1 MNDNLKSSENRWY
14 IGASEIYK
22 SQEVGISAWVFLT
35 RLPLSDLRN
44 PPVSRRFQV
53 VIRLTALNIVI
64 ESAAGA
70 FQPYLRVCNP

>member
-1 MNDNLKSSENRWY
+1 MAPDD
-14 IGASEIYK
+14 IYK

-44 PPVSRRFQV
+44 PTVSRRFQV

-70 FQPYLRVCNP
+70 FHPYLRVCNS